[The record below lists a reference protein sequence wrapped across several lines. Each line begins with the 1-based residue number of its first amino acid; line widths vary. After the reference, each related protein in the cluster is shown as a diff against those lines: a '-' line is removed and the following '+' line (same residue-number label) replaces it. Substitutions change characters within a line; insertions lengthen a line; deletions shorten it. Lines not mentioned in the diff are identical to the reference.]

1 MDRRLSR
8 RFQPQISAVVWLTR
22 WIGRLLLGGMFWLGG
37 MVADVA
43 WAEQAAPAKQLSPA
57 QETLPAEAQRRPSV
71 IHITDLYRPPADPD
85 DHFDLACAFALARQE
100 YIHLAAVV
108 IEAPKPDFAG
118 DPDVMAVA
126 QLNRLT
132 GLAVPVVAGM
142 PASPSAVLE
151 KQSKNRTPL
160 TEWIKRAPPPVVLV
174 STGSCRD
181 VAQAAKEYPSTFFAC
196 KVRAVYINAGL
207 GSPEPAYQAPLE
219 YNVALDP
226 KSYQEMFSLPSPVY
240 WLPCFEGTNTGLMWR
255 TSRHAS
261 LYQFRQEEVFSTL
274 PGPVQNYFL
283 WMLDSAGRPAGA
295 EQQSWFWQNPTHWLR
310 TLERPVDPE
319 LLARHGRTVRS
330 MWSTASQLHAVGL
343 TVARDGRIVPVKEA
357 GDSAV
362 FDFVPVEVQCTPD
375 GITHWRELPPD
386 RPKPTVGKPSRYI
399 LRILDTQAYPTA
411 MSRAV
416 GSLLQGLCPPSRDR

>member
-1 MDRRLSR
+1 MDRRLSPLSR
-8 RFQPQISAVVWLTR
+8 HVGIQIGWLVWLGR
-22 WIGRLLLGGMFWLGG
+22 WMFRLGLAGMFWVGG
-37 MVADVA
+37 VA
-43 WAEQAAPAKQLSPA
+43 AEALRAEEAASAKQTPPT
-57 QETLPAEAQRRPSV
+57 QGKPRPSL

-85 DHFDLACAFALARQE
+85 DHFDLACAFALAKQG
-100 YIHLAAVV
+100 YIELATVV

-132 GLAVPVVAGM
+132 GLAVPAVAGM
-142 PASPSAVLE
+142 PASASNPSE
-151 KQSKNRTPL
+151 KQSKHRTPL
-160 TEWIKRAPPPVVLV
+160 TEEIKRARSPVVLV

-181 VAQAAKEYPSTFFAC
+181 VAAAFQEDANLFRA
-196 KVRAVYINAGL
+196 KVAAVYLNAGL

-226 KSYQEMFSLPSPVY
+226 KSYQQVFRLPVPVY

-261 LYQFRQEEVFSTL
+261 FYRFRQEEVFAKL

-283 WMLDSAGRPAGA
+283 WMLESASRPVGA
-295 EQQSWFWQNPTHWLR
+295 KQPSWFWQHPTHWLR
-310 TLERPVDPE
+310 ALEGPVDAV
-319 LLARHGRTVRS
+319 LLARHARTWRS
-330 MWSTASQLHAVGL
+330 MWSTAGQIHAAGL
-343 TVARDGRIVPVKEA
+343 TVNRDGRLLPLQEA

-362 FDFVPVEVQCTPD
+362 FDFVPVEVRCTPE
-375 GITHWRELPPD
+375 GITHWRMASPTNPPAGEAV
-386 RPKPTVGKPSRYI
+386 PTPRYI

-411 MSRAV
+411 MTWALS
-416 GSLLQGLCPPSRDR
+416 SLLQGLCPPSSDR